1 MMKDAKRRKKF
12 LVTIFI
18 NTQSQDSLLSRQT
31 LTSNHHAGQITLLAD
46 ARDPPRKLG
55 GCVFRMYPSPSNVLL
70 AYARGPPRKLGGR

>member
-18 NTQSQDSLLSRQT
+18 NTRQT